1 MDNKTLFSETQRFR
15 QWWLW
20 VLLIGSNVFTFYGVY
35 KQVITGHLFGDK
47 PASNTELLVI
57 AGISL
62 LGTILFLAVRLDT
75 QIKND
80 GVYVKFFPLHLKF
93 RHYPWTELS
102 KCYVR
107 KYSPMAEYGG
117 WGLRFGFGGKAY
129 NISGNQGLQLEFKNK
144 KTLLIGTQRPEELTK
159 ALVNAGQSTL

>member
-1 MDNKTLFSETQRFR
+1 MDDEILFSETQRFK

-20 VLLIGSNVFTFYGVY
+20 ILLIGSDLFILYGVY
-35 KQVITGHLFGDK
+35 KQVIKGNTFGSK
-47 PASNTELLVI
+47 PASNTELLII
-57 AGISL
+57 AFVTL
-62 LGTILFLAVRLDT
+62 VFTILFLIIRLET
-75 QIKND
+75 QIRKD

-93 RHYPWTELS
+93 RHFSWDQLS

-144 KTLLIGTQRPEELTK
+144 KTLLIGTQRPEELNE
-159 ALVNAGQSTL
+159 ALQKTGTR